1 MDAERSINLFES
13 TLDVIDAM
21 DGETVKRFLKA
32 IRDYAFDGIEPSKSD
47 MVIYI
52 PWRMIKFSLDR
63 HNEIIDSKRVA
74 GRKSGESRRAKSNT
88 REQNGTEDN
97 SVQLCSNTSEQK
109 RTKTNKREQT
119 RTHSKSVQLCST
131 EKESES
137 KIESEIESERRNTK
151 NEKETYISGTV
162 SDFDPKSETSRGSSS
177 DTAKI
182 NDLIKQF
189 SQDDEKINQ
198 ALHEFV
204 RMRSRN
210 HKPLTAYAMNLA
222 LKKLA
227 ELSPYRGEQLSII
240 NQAVEKAW
248 MSFYPLKDKPEQR
261 KETEAERIER
271 IMRNMGQ
278 LGENEHL

>member
-1 MDAERSINLFES
+1 MSDEINITYCPVFKNTFDITKALTDEQFGKVVRALCEYMFGGEQPESDDPIVNIVVGLSI
-13 TLDVIDAM
+13 
-21 DGETVKRFLKA
+21 
-32 IRDYAFDGIEPSKSD
+32 P
-47 MVIYI
+47 
-52 PWRMIKFSLDR
+52 SLDASR
-63 HNEIIDSKRVA
+63 KKMIAGNKGGKAKQTESMNEANQKQTASKTEA
-74 GRKSGESRRAKSNT
+74 NGK
-88 REQNGTEDN
+88 QN
-97 SVQLCSNTSEQK
+97 
-109 RTKTNKREQT
+109 
-119 RTHSKSVQLCST
+119 
-131 EKESES
+131 ES
-137 KIESEIESERRNTK
+137 KTEANQKQTTSNKEKDKEKDK
-151 NEKETYISGTV
+151 NKEKNKDREKKTIDIYAGTV
-162 SDFDPKSETSRGSSS
+162 SDFVPKSETSRGSSS

-271 IMRNMGQ
+271 IMRDMGQ

>member
-1 MDAERSINLFES
+1 MSDEINITYCPLFKNTFDITKALTDEQFGKVVRALCEYMFVGEQPESDDTIVNIVVGLSIPSLEASRKKMIAGNKGGKSKQAES
-13 TLDVIDAM
+13 TNEAN
-21 DGETVKRFLKA
+21 LKQTT
-32 IRDYAFDGIEPSKSD
+32 SKAEA
-47 MVIYI
+47 
-52 PWRMIKFSLDR
+52 
-63 HNEIIDSKRVA
+63 NEK
-74 GRKSGESRRAKSNT
+74 
-88 REQNGTEDN
+88 QNGSKPEANQKQTA
-97 SVQLCSNTSEQK
+97 SNKEK
-109 RTKTNKREQT
+109 NKDKNKENNKDKEKKTIDIYT
-119 RTHSKSVQLCST
+119 
-131 EKESES
+131 
-137 KIESEIESERRNTK
+137 
-151 NEKETYISGTV
+151 GTV
-162 SDFDPKSETSRGSSS
+162 SDFVPKSETSRGSSS

-182 NDLIKQF
+182 NDLIQQF
-189 SQDDEKINQ
+189 SQGDEKINQ

-204 RMRSRN
+204 RMRNRN

-271 IMRNMGQ
+271 IMRDMGQ